1 MNRFSKLFVLAVM
14 LALVAVMMPTFAQE
28 EEDMPEPG
36 TGGAIIAPNIGSDIA
51 TLNPIITSDG
61 SSSAVSSR
69 IFPGF
74 IGISTETADFAP
86 MSQGAIVADWTI
98 SEDGLVYTFNL
109 REDLF
114 WSDGTQIT
122 SADVQYSYDAIV
134 SGEVESPLAYISDD
148 VASVVTI
155 DEFTLEITVNSAVCS
170 ALFNI
175 RAIPVVPSHIYSAWF
190 PTFADMNNSRFNTTD
205 PEATWGPWTFRNFRP
220 GEQVTLTADTSY
232 PDATLGAGMVIPEG
246 WIFRTVAG
254 QALLLEQFVAGE
266 LTTIGVPAARK
277 ADARALAAEGNGIIY
292 EAPGNVRFVA
302 MNTADPANP
311 LPGLDENG
319 DPIAQDP
326 HPILGDVRVR
336 QALNY
341 AMDFAS
347 LNAAA
352 LGGEDYQ
359 LASMVRPDSW
369 AFDPDLAVYP
379 FDPAMADQL
388 LTEAGWIDTDGDPN
402 TPRVAQG
409 ALYAT
414 DGTELILRFVVN
426 SGNTSQET
434 MGLVLDDQWTQLG
447 FGIDFEAIDFNV
459 LVDEFTG
466 QTFDLSSI
474 FWGLG
479 FPADPNGLRTLY
491 DPTNDLP
498 GAGFNASSYYN
509 ARFNE
514 ILDIANDPLQTNG
527 CDQEART
534 DLYLEAYQILQEDAP
549 WIWIGGL
556 GMSLIQP
563 NIGNFEVRS
572 NLGPLGF
579 TWNQEAWSIAIGE

>member
-1 MNRFSKLFVLAVM
+1 MNRFSKIFLLAVM
-14 LALVAVMMPTFAQE
+14 LALVAVMMPAAAQE
-28 EEDMPEPG
+28 EEMPEPG
-36 TGGAIIAPNIGSDIA
+36 TGGAIVTPNIGSDIA

-61 SSSAVSSR
+61 SSSAVSAR

-74 IGISTETADFAP
+74 IGIDLDTANFAP
-86 MSQGAIVADWTI
+86 MSPGAVAADWTI
-98 SEDGLVYTFNL
+98 SEDGLVYTFTL
-109 REDLF
+109 RDDLF
-114 WSDGTQIT
+114 WSDGTPIT
-122 SADVQYSYDAIV
+122 AADIQYSYDAIV
-134 SGEVESPLAYISDD
+134 SGEVDSPLSYITED
-148 VASVVTI
+148 VANVVTI
-155 DEFTLEITVNSAVCS
+155 DDYTLEITVNSPVCS

-175 RAIPVVPSHIYSAWF
+175 RAIPVVPSHVYKQWF
-190 PTFADMNNSRFNTTD
+190 PTFADMNNSRYNTTD
-205 PEATWGPWTFRNFRP
+205 PQATWGAWTFRNFRP
-220 GEQVTLTADTSY
+220 GEQVTLTADTTY

-246 WIFRTVAG
+246 WIFRNVAG
-254 QALLLEQFVAGE
+254 QALLLEQFIAGE
-266 LTTIGVPAARK
+266 LTSIGVPAARK
-277 ADARALAAEGNGIIY
+277 ADARAIAAEGNGIIY

-302 MNTADPANP
+302 MNLANPANP

-341 AMDFAS
+341 AIDFAA
-347 LNAAA
+347 LNEAAFA
-352 LGGEDYQ
+352 GEDYQ

-369 AFDPDLAVYP
+369 AFDPDLDVYP
-379 FDPAMADQL
+379 YDPVKADEL
-388 LTEAGWIDTDGDPN
+388 LTEAGWIDTDGDPT

-409 ALYAT
+409 ALYAP
-414 DGTELILRFVVN
+414 DGTELILRFNVN
-426 SGNTSQET
+426 AGNTSQET

-466 QTFDLSSI
+466 QTYDMASI

-509 ARFNE
+509 AQFNE
-514 ILDIANDPLQTNG
+514 LLDKANNPAETNG
-527 CDQEART
+527 CELEART
-534 DLYLEAYQILQEDAP
+534 ALYKEAYEILRDDAP
-549 WIWIGGL
+549 WIWFGGL

-563 NIGNFEVRS
+563 NIGNFEIRPH
-572 NLGPLGF
+572 LGPSGF
-579 TWNQEAWSIAIGE
+579 SWNQDAWVIAVGE

>member
-1 MNRFSKLFVLAVM
+1 MNRFSKIFLLAVM
-14 LALVAVMMPTFAQE
+14 LALVAVMMPAAAQE
-28 EEDMPEPG
+28 EEEMPEPG
-36 TGGAIIAPNIGSDIA
+36 TGGAIVAPNIGSDIA

-61 SSSAVSSR
+61 SSSAVSGR

-74 IGISTETADFAP
+74 IGIDLETADFAGGAP
-86 MSQGAIVADWTI
+86 GAITESWTI

-109 REDLF
+109 RQDLF
-114 WSDGTQIT
+114 WSDGTPIT
-122 SADVQYSYDAIV
+122 AADVQYSYDAIV
-134 SGEVESPLAYISDD
+134 SGEVDSPLSYITED
-148 VASVVTI
+148 VANVVTI
-155 DEFTLEITVNSAVCS
+155 DDYTLEVTVNNPVCS

-175 RAIPVVPSHIYSAWF
+175 RAIPVVPSHVYSQWF
-190 PTFADMNNSRFNTTD
+190 PTFADMNNSRYNTTD
-205 PEATWGPWTFRNFRP
+205 PEATWGSWTFRNFRP
-220 GEQVTLTADTSY
+220 GEQVTLTADTTY

-246 WIFRTVAG
+246 WIFRNVAG
-254 QALLLEQFVAGE
+254 QALLLEQFIAGE
-266 LTTIGVPAARK
+266 LTSIGVPAARK
-277 ADARALAAEGNGIIY
+277 ADARAIAAEGNGVIY

-302 MNTADPANP
+302 MNLANPANP

-341 AMDFAS
+341 AIDFAA
-347 LNAAA
+347 LNEAAFA
-352 LGGEDYQ
+352 GEDYQ

-369 AFDPDLAVYP
+369 AFDPDLEVYP
-379 FDPAMADQL
+379 YDPVMADQL
-388 LTEAGWIDTDGDPN
+388 LTEAGWIDTDGDPT

-414 DGTELILRFVVN
+414 DGTELILRFNVN
-426 SGNTSQET
+426 AGNTSQET

-459 LVDEFTG
+459 LVDEFTA
-466 QTFDLSSI
+466 QTFDMASI

-514 ILDIANDPLQTNG
+514 LLDMANNPAETNG
-527 CDQEART
+527 CEQAARKA
-534 DLYLEAYQILQEDAP
+534 LYLEAYQILRDDAP

-563 NIGNFEVRS
+563 NIGNFEIRP
-572 NLGPLGF
+572 NLGPVGF
-579 TWNQEAWSIAIGE
+579 TWNQDAWVIAVGE

>member
-1 MNRFSKLFVLAVM
+1 MNRFSKIFLLAVM
-14 LALVAVMMPTFAQE
+14 LALVAVMMPAAAQE
-28 EEDMPEPG
+28 EEMPEPG
-36 TGGAIIAPNIGSDIA
+36 TGGAIVAPNIGSDIA

-61 SSSAVSSR
+61 SSSAVSAR

-74 IGISTETADFAP
+74 IGIDLDTANFAP
-86 MSQGAIVADWTI
+86 MSPGAVAADWTI
-98 SEDGLVYTFNL
+98 SEDGLVYTFTL
-109 REDLF
+109 RDDLF
-114 WSDGTQIT
+114 WSDGTPIT
-122 SADVQYSYDAIV
+122 AADIQYSYDAIV
-134 SGEVESPLAYISDD
+134 SGEVDSPLSYITED
-148 VASVVTI
+148 VANVVTI
-155 DEFTLEITVNSAVCS
+155 DDYTLEITVNSPVCS

-175 RAIPVVPSHIYSAWF
+175 RAIPVVPSHVYKQWF
-190 PTFADMNNSRFNTTD
+190 PTFADMNNSRYNTTD
-205 PEATWGPWTFRNFRP
+205 PQATWGAWTFRNFRP
-220 GEQVTLTADTSY
+220 GEQVTLTADTTY

-246 WIFRTVAG
+246 WIFRNVAG
-254 QALLLEQFVAGE
+254 QALLLEQFIAGE
-266 LTTIGVPAARK
+266 LTSIGVPAARK
-277 ADARALAAEGNGIIY
+277 ADARAIAAEGNGIIY

-302 MNTADPANP
+302 MNLANPANP

-319 DPIAQDP
+319 DPIPQDP

-341 AMDFAS
+341 AIDFAA
-347 LNAAA
+347 LNEAAFA
-352 LGGEDYQ
+352 GEDYQ

-369 AFDPDLAVYP
+369 AFDPDLEVYP
-379 FDPAMADQL
+379 YDPVLADQL
-388 LTEAGWIDTDGDPN
+388 LTEAGWIDTDGDPT

-409 ALYAT
+409 ALYAP
-414 DGTELILRFVVN
+414 DGTELILRFNVN
-426 SGNTSQET
+426 AGNTSQET

-466 QTFDLSSI
+466 QTYDMASI

-509 ARFNE
+509 AQFNE
-514 ILDIANDPLQTNG
+514 LLDKANNPAETNG
-527 CDQEART
+527 CELEART
-534 DLYLEAYQILQEDAP
+534 ALYKEAYEILRDDAP
-549 WIWIGGL
+549 WIWFGGL

-563 NIGNFEVRS
+563 NIGNFEIRPH
-572 NLGPLGF
+572 LGPSGF
-579 TWNQEAWSIAIGE
+579 SWNQDAWVIAVGE